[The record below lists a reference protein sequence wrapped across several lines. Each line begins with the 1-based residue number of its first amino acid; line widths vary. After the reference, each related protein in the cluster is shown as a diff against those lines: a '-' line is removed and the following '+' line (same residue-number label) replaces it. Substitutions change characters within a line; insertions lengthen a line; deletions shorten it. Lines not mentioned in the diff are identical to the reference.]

1 MTCSEAKKYDVGF
14 VLDVS
19 TSIGL
24 QNWIVEKTFTKKLAR
39 VINISPAGGRA
50 GVVIFSQYAYLRI
63 KLNQYTTYNGFAGG
77 VDRLSKKGAGTSI
90 GKGLKLALEQLFT
103 LRNGMRS
110 DAEKQVVLITDGQ
123 DKNSAYH
130 QIARRYRARNI
141 KIIIIGVGSVNKWNL
156 RKLVASDKDLYIAKN
171 FDELKVDSFAE
182 NVGETICNGII

>member
-123 DKNSAYH
+123 DKNSAYN